1 MPQWGTRDNDIIP
14 PGWIGPG
21 LIGTSMFSKVA
32 LMLPSCVNMLLFE
45 GEKNF
50 CDRYMPHFCP
60 PAHRYHI

>member
-32 LMLPSCVNMLLFE
+32 LMPEYAL
-45 GEKNF
+45 
-50 CDRYMPHFCP
+50 
-60 PAHRYHI
+60 I